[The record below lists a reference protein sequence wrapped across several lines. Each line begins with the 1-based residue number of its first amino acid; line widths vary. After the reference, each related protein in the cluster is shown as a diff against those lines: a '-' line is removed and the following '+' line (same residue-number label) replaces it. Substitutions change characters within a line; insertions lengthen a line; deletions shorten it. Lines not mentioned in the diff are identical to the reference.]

1 LDGVIPIDADTAR
14 RLAAVAPSFTR
25 ILTDPETGVVLS
37 VGRKRYRP
45 PPDLARYIRL
55 RDGTCRFP
63 GCNRRARHTQI
74 DHTVQRQDG
83 GPTRWDNLACLCE
96 KHHHLKDET
105 VWKVVQLDGGVLQWT
120 SPAGRIY
127 TTEPET
133 QLPAPDTHEYEAT
146 SDAADLDDTTDDNCA
161 PF

>member
-1 LDGVIPIDADTAR
+1 
-14 RLAAVAPSFTR
+14 
-25 ILTDPETGVVLS
+25 
-37 VGRKRYRP
+37 
-45 PPDLARYIRL
+45 
-55 RDGTCRFP
+55 
-63 GCNRRARHTQI
+63 
-74 DHTVQRQDG
+74 VQRQGG

-105 VWKVVQLDGGVLQWT
+105 VWKVVQLDRGILQWT

-133 QLPAPDTHEYEAT
+133 QLPVPEVP
-146 SDAADLDDTTDDNCA
+146 AANLPVTDGSAAIPAVTPADNEEDEVA